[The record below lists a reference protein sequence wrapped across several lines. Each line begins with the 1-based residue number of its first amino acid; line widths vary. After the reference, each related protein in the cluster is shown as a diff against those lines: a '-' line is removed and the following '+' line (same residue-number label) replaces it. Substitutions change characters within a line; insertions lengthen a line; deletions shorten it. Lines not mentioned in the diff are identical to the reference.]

1 MTPQLAAIVVHDLKN
16 ALGVLESELAALS
29 EQPDRTS
36 AIHAHANCVA
46 LREKLIG
53 FLTLY
58 KASEQGLTAR
68 IEDVSP
74 ADFLHDLIRHHE
86 TSRPELNVTIN
97 TTALPDIA
105 FFDEYLVGLALD
117 AALQNAIRF
126 AKKEIVISCKKDG
139 DQTVFTIL
147 DDGYGLGSAEAQPS
161 TGLGMELCA
170 AIAKAHHHHNQSG
183 SVLLENAENGGALFT
198 MRL

>member
-29 EQPDRTS
+29 EQPERS
-36 AIHAHANCVA
+36 RASHAHANCVA

-58 KASEQGLTAR
+58 KASEQGLSAR

-74 ADFLHDLIRHHE
+74 ADFLHELIRHHE
-86 TSRPELNVTIN
+86 TARPELNVRIRADN
-97 TTALPDIA
+97 LPDVA

-126 AKKEIVISCKKDG
+126 AKREIVIGCRKDG
-139 DQTVFTIL
+139 EQTVFTIL
-147 DDGYGLGSAEAQPS
+147 DDGDGLGSAEAQPS
-161 TGLGMELCA
+161 TGLGMALCA
-170 AIAKAHHHHNQSG
+170 AIAEAHRHHGQSG
-183 SVLLENAENGGALFT
+183 SVSLENAGNGGALFT

>member
-1 MTPQLAAIVVHDLKN
+1 MTPQLAAIIVHDLKN
-16 ALGVLESELAALS
+16 ALGVLEGELAALT

-74 ADFLHDLIRHHE
+74 ADFLRELIRHHE
-86 TSRPELNVTIN
+86 TTRPELNVRVN
-97 TTALPDIA
+97 TTGVPDVA

-126 AKKEIVISCKKDG
+126 AEREIVIGCQQQDG
-139 DQTVFTIL
+139 QTIFTIV
-147 DDGYGLGSAEAQPS
+147 DDGRGLGSKDAQPS
-161 TGLGMELCA
+161 TGLGMALCA
-170 AIAKAHHHHNQSG
+170 AIAEAHRHNGRSG
-183 SVLLENAENGGALFT
+183 SVSLENAASGGALFT